1 MATEHGKVGTYC
13 PCFGARGAGTRDKE
27 TYTLGCRHGHNI
39 FRAIEQLLRVLP
51 GLLVA
56 CFRCLCHSAVTES
69 VPEVEEVEELAPAIS
84 SAVVRGPR
92 RYNSQSSRASQ
103 IVPGRTLKT
112 YETLRWGIRH
122 ETRSSDHAVKHAPA
136 AASAKTSFC
145 CVNE

>member
-84 SAVVRGPR
+84 SAVVSGPR
-92 RYNSQSSRASQ
+92 R
-103 IVPGRTLKT
+103 
-112 YETLRWGIRH
+112 IRH